1 MSENRLST
9 GLVIAGAY
17 ADKVRRTLF
26 AQAKNLGVESREVV
40 RASAELNRVLF
51 EILVNNLK
59 IDKGDV
65 VRIRINYE
73 VKNGKIEWIYDTLEI
88 EAFRRIPDE
97 EVSKIVK
104 EAIGRVKEILK
115 APVSEEEKEVVG
127 AEAERVREEAKKV
140 TVEFA
145 EAKLLGENE
154 EGQKIVAL
162 KNEAGKTIG
171 VLAISGEEI
180 EGVVVVSKDKAL
192 KLKAGGVSITNPE
205 SPEELREAIGKS
217 GFEEITR
224 DEARKII
231 EEKIKGL
238 I

>member
-40 RASAELNRVLF
+40 RASAELNRILF

-65 VRIRINYE
+65 VRIRINY
-73 VKNGKIEWIYDTLEI
+73 VVRDGKIEWIYDTLEI

-115 APVSEEEKEVVG
+115 APVSEEEKKVVG
-127 AEAERVREEAKKV
+127 AEAERVREEARRV
-140 TVEFA
+140 SVEFA

-171 VLAISGEEI
+171 VLAISENEI
-180 EGVVVVSKDKAL
+180 EGVVVVGKEKAI
-192 KLKAGGVSITNPE
+192 KLKAAGVEVGDPE
-205 SPEELREAIGKS
+205 NTEELKKAIEKSEA
-217 GFEEITR
+217 EEITR
-224 DEARKII
+224 DEARKMI